1 MTTTTKKTKK
11 TASKSVDPREAI
23 QQAEAKLN
31 MARLNKLDSLVKA
44 KEDHD
49 AAVAKAI
56 DDEFTAF
63 NGLLEDFSKRVPFLS
78 QVAFKLSKLATLP
91 EVKFKTKEY
100 EFVFSA
106 HRYIRREADDKLK
119 SVFGIGVKHDCASTT
134 YYSMFSPEGA
144 WLKYPD
150 LSEEHYSSAD
160 DIYRK
165 PTNDGYHV
173 TVKQFMQAA
182 FEWEK
187 QLLALVDSL

>member
-1 MTTTTKKTKK
+1 MTTKTKK
-11 TASKSVDPREAI
+11 TASKNVDPKEAI

-31 MARLNKLDSLVKA
+31 MVRLNKLDSLVKA

-49 AAVAKAI
+49 AAVAKAVE
-56 DDEFTAF
+56 DEFAAF
-63 NGLLEDFSKRVPFLS
+63 NTLLEDFSKRVPFLS
-78 QVAFKLSKLATLP
+78 QVATQLSKLAKLP

-106 HRYIRREADDKLK
+106 YRYTRREADNTLK
-119 SVFGIGVKHDCASTT
+119 SVFGIGVQHKCSSTT
-134 YYSMFSPEGA
+134 YYSMFSPEGV

-150 LSEEHYSSAD
+150 LKEEHYRSTE

-165 PTNDGYHV
+165 PTNDGYHAN
-173 TVKQFMQAA
+173 VKQFMQAA
-182 FEWEK
+182 FDWEK